1 MEHQADMTAA
11 RGRVRLGIVVA
22 LGVLLL
28 LACGAWYT
36 LRATGESARL
46 AAAADM
52 LADFGTVPDV
62 SLVERSGRPMSL
74 GELKGSVWVAS
85 FIFTKCAG
93 SCPAMSAQMGEMQES
108 LRKVGD
114 AKLVSF
120 TVDPKNDT
128 PERLA
133 EYARKYNADGGRWL
147 FLTGSSEQM
156 QDLAK
161 NSFHL
166 AMEEGTDP
174 NEPIIHSKR
183 FILVDREGHIRGYY
197 NSDEP
202 EAKGKLLHDI
212 GTLMRGDAR

>member
-1 MEHQADMTAA
+1 
-11 RGRVRLGIVVA
+11 
-22 LGVLLL
+22 
-28 LACGAWYT
+28 
-36 LRATGESARL
+36 
-46 AAAADM
+46 
-52 LADFGTVPDV
+52 
-62 SLVERSGRPMSL
+62 
-74 GELKGSVWVAS
+74 
-85 FIFTKCAG
+85 
-93 SCPAMSAQMGEMQES
+93 MSAQMGEMQES

-114 AKLVSF
+114 AKLVIF

-133 EYARKYNADGGRWL
+133 EYARKYQAEEGRWL
-147 FLTGSSEQM
+147 FLTGGAEQM

-166 AMEEGTDP
+166 AVEEGTDP

-202 EAKGKLLHDI
+202 EAKQKLLHDI
-212 GTLMRGDAR
+212 GTLMRGDGR